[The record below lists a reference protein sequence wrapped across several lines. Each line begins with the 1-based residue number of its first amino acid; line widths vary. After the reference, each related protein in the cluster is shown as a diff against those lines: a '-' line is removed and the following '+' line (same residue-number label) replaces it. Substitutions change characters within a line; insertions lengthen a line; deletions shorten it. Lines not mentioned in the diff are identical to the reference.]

1 VLCALGAVVTRAGW
15 ALRPLAVR
23 LEACRCAREGM
34 TADNE
39 QRQHCGNSL
48 AWGGNEFNALE
59 IEYALDLPDTPAP
72 EDLTPYL
79 TAAAIIEA
87 QYCRAAVSPNYPNGP
102 LVENSYVIARARAL
116 RDAAKGLS

>member
-1 VLCALGAVVTRAGW
+1 MASEGAVVTRAEW

-39 QRQHCGNSL
+39 QRRHCGNSL
-48 AWGGNEFNALE
+48 AWGGNEFNTLE
-59 IEYALDLPDTPAP
+59 TEYALDLPDTPAP

-79 TAAAIIEA
+79 TAADVGPLDD
-87 QYCRAAVSPNYPNGP
+87 YCRNDGWDKQLKRWAEAKIAA
-102 LVENSYVIARARAL
+102 ARAL
-116 RDAAKGLS
+116 REAAKAVS